1 MRRITGAIF
10 LVSRESWFICGMW
23 QTEIYAFNWLSKHAS
38 HHVGSDESEFGPDV
52 SNLISSARRKL
63 LDQSN
68 NLAAAPYS
76 GGPTIQISV
85 IPISISSG
93 SFPAVPDANKK
104 QNQSSAPL
112 HSATGFPHD
121 NQTSQPNSANGAPSK
136 LWKYIIIFFGVVFL
150 AIFTVIMFCILRK
163 RAAKV
168 IKPWKTG
175 ISGQLQK
182 AFVTGNTV
190 SWAYHRMDVCFSFW
204 KYKIKAYVIKNSYFD
219 WYVFI
224 PLNIWKTIISCFHYI
239 LQTCLMIVRLELIS
253 VKFVK

>member
-1 MRRITGAIF
+1 M
-10 LVSRESWFICGMW
+10 
-23 QTEIYAFNWLSKHAS
+23 
-38 HHVGSDESEFGPDV
+38 HHVGSDESEFGPNA

-63 LDQSN
+63 LDQSS

-76 GGPTIQISV
+76 GGPAIQISI

-104 QNQSSAPL
+104 QNQSPEPL
-112 HSATGFPHD
+112 HSATGSPHD
-121 NQTSQPNSANGAPSK
+121 NQTSQPNSSNGSSRK
-136 LWKYIIIFFGVVFL
+136 LWKYILIISGVVVL
-150 AIFTVIMFCILRK
+150 VIFIVIMLCIVRK

-190 SWAYHRMDVCFSFW
+190 S
-204 KYKIKAYVIKNSYFD
+204 
-219 WYVFI
+219 
-224 PLNIWKTIISCFHYI
+224 
-239 LQTCLMIVRLELIS
+239 
-253 VKFVK
+253 